1 MYKLLLILYRMVF
14 NFTEQVLCKPRAVTM
29 RLEGKVAVITG
40 GSDGI
45 GKAIALTFV
54 REGAKVVI
62 ASRDEEKGSRAVKE
76 LKAVGEASYLK
87 VDVSDSQQ
95 VRRIVQETVQR
106 YGSIDILVNNAA
118 LCPPGDVVTTTE
130 ATWDEVIGVNL
141 KGVFLCSK
149 YTVPHMQKKGGGAIV
164 NIGSIN
170 SLMAME
176 NEAAYDASKGGVL
189 MLTKAM
195 ALDFA
200 RSNIRVNCICPGAIE
215 TPMLT
220 ASLNTAKDPKA
231 ARAAL
236 IQKHPLRRTGKPEE
250 IAQTALFLAANDS
263 SFITGATIPVDGGI
277 LAGWT

>member
-1 MYKLLLILYRMVF
+1 
-14 NFTEQVLCKPRAVTM
+14 M
-29 RLEGKVAVITG
+29 RLDGKVALVTG

-45 GKAIALTFV
+45 GRAIALTFA

-62 ASRDEEKGSRAVKE
+62 VGRDERKGKKALDE
-76 LKAVGEASYLK
+76 LKRVGEAVYFK
-87 VDVSDSQQ
+87 VDVSNPEQA
-95 VRRIVQETVQR
+95 RRMVSDAIQK
-106 YGSIDILVNNAA
+106 YGRIDILVNNAA
-118 LCPPGDVVTTTE
+118 ICPPGNVVTTSE
-130 ATWDEVIGVNL
+130 AIWDEVIGVNL

-149 YTVPHMQKKGGGAIV
+149 YAIPHMQKNGGGVIV

-200 RSNIRVNCICPGAIE
+200 KSNIRVNCICPGAIE
-215 TPMLT
+215 TPMLS
-220 ASLNTAKDPKA
+220 ASLESAQDPKA
-231 ARAAL
+231 ARASL
-236 IQKHPLRRTGKPEE
+236 VQKHPLRRTGTPDE
-250 IAQTALFLAANDS
+250 IAQATLFLATDDS

>member
-1 MYKLLLILYRMVF
+1 MK
-14 NFTEQVLCKPRAVTM
+14 
-29 RLEGKVAVITG
+29 LEGKVAIVTG

-45 GKAIALTFV
+45 GKAIALLFA
-54 REGAKVVI
+54 REGARVI
-62 ASRDEEKGSRAVKE
+62 ILGRDEAKGRHALTE
-76 LKAVGEASYLK
+76 LKGAGEATYLK

-95 VRRIVQETVQR
+95 VRGMVEDTVQK
-106 YGSIDILVNNAA
+106 YGRIDILVNNAA
-118 LCPPGDVVTTTE
+118 VCPAGDVLTTTE
-130 ATWDEVIGVNL
+130 AAWDEVIGVNL
-141 KGVFLCSK
+141 KGVFLCCK
-149 YTVPHMQKKGGGAIV
+149 HTIPYMQRNGGGSIV

-200 RSNIRVNCICPGAIE
+200 KSKIRVNCICPGAIE
-215 TPMLT
+215 TTMLK
-220 ASLNTAKDPKA
+220 ASLDTAANPKV
-231 ARAAL
+231 ARESL
-236 IQKHPLRRTGKPEE
+236 VQKHPLRRTGTPEE
-250 IAQTALFLAANDS
+250 VAQAALFLATDDS

>member
-1 MYKLLLILYRMVF
+1 MK
-14 NFTEQVLCKPRAVTM
+14 
-29 RLEGKVAVITG
+29 LEGRVAVVTG

-45 GKAIALTFV
+45 GRAIALAFA

-62 ASRDEEKGSRAVKE
+62 VGRDEVKGGRALNE
-76 LKAVGEASYLK
+76 LKGVGEAAYFK
-87 VDVSDSQQ
+87 ADVSDSEQ
-95 VRRIVQETVQR
+95 VRRMVTDTLQK
-106 YGSIDILVNNAA
+106 YGSIDILINNAA
-118 LCPPGDVVTTTE
+118 ICPAGDVVTTSE
-130 ATWDEVIGVNL
+130 AAWDEVIDVNL

-149 YTVPHMQKKGGGAIV
+149 YVIPHMQRNGSGVIV

-215 TPMLT
+215 TPMLN
-220 ASLNTAKDPKA
+220 ASLGTAKDPKA
-231 ARAAL
+231 ARATL
-236 IQKHPLRRTGKPEE
+236 TQKHPLRRTGKPEE
-250 IAQTALFLAANDS
+250 IAQAALFLATDDS

>member
-1 MYKLLLILYRMVF
+1 MK
-14 NFTEQVLCKPRAVTM
+14 
-29 RLEGKVAVITG
+29 LEGRVAVVTG

-45 GKAIALTFV
+45 GRAIALAFA

-62 ASRDEEKGSRAVKE
+62 VGRDEVKGRRALNE
-76 LKAVGEASYLK
+76 LKGVGEAAYFK
-87 VDVSDSQQ
+87 VDVSDSER
-95 VRRIVQETVQR
+95 VRRMVTDTIQK
-106 YGSIDILVNNAA
+106 YGRIDILINNAA
-118 LCPPGDVVTTTE
+118 ICPAGDVLTTSE
-130 ATWDEVIGVNL
+130 AAWDEVIDVNL

-149 YTVPHMQKKGGGAIV
+149 YVIPHMQRNGGGVIV

-215 TPMLT
+215 TPMLN
-220 ASLNTAKDPKA
+220 ASLGTAKDPKA
-231 ARAAL
+231 ARASL
-236 IQKHPLRRTGKPEE
+236 TQKHPLRRTGKPEE
-250 IAQTALFLAANDS
+250 IAQAALFLATDDS